1 MNGEKQQI
9 SSVAAAFLR
18 QSGVHVTPTH
28 SPGHPMPT
36 PSDVSSLAPSTSYTA
51 TPANQRRLPQVEQ
64 LLQQPFLA
72 TYIDEL
78 SRPLVTQAVRETL
91 SELRQSEAFR
101 QHGVAPEHIEA
112 LIASRCQQL
121 LRQRQTRVINA
132 TGTLVHTN
140 LGRSPLSSELWDEVR
155 DLNTGYNNLE
165 LDLATGKR
173 GGRKGLIAPLLG
185 CLTQAEDSLVVNNN
199 AASLFLLLQEV
210 AKGREVIVSRGEQI
224 QIGGGFRI
232 PDILALSGAKLVEV
246 GTTNITTAKDYLDAI
261 TDQTA
266 LVLMVHRSNFAI
278 RGFTESPDIGE
289 LARALPDHVVL
300 AVDQG
305 SGLTTEEF
313 APDETSVRQYIKA
326 GADLVCYSGDK
337 LLGGP
342 QSGIISGR
350 SDLIKRLEK
359 HPMMRTF
366 RPSRIV
372 YSLLERLLIHKLNK
386 SPIGE
391 GIAQRTLSK
400 PAAMQARSEQLMA
413 ALPGCFAEVPVQL
426 VVGGGT
432 LPDEFYPALALECT
446 DPRPAQQLLDALRE
460 LPVPVIATVRQQKVL
475 LNMATLLPAEMALL
489 IAQLKELLLPA
500 QINATEEP

>member
-1 MNGEKQQI
+1 
-9 SSVAAAFLR
+9 
-18 QSGVHVTPTH
+18 
-28 SPGHPMPT
+28 MPNQPQAPATDHQCT
-36 PSDVSSLAPSTSYTA
+36 PSQPQ
-51 TPANQRRLPQVEQ
+51 ANCRLPQVEQ
-64 LLQQPFLA
+64 LLQQAFLA
-72 TYIDEL
+72 PYIASL
-78 SRPLVTQAVRETL
+78 SRPLVTQAVRDTL
-91 SELRQSEAFR
+91 NDLRQREGFRTTGMNPASLEA
-101 QHGVAPEHIEA
+101 QIVA
-112 LIASRCQQL
+112 RCQRL
-121 LRQRQTRVINA
+121 VRQRQTRIINA

-140 LGRSPLSSELWDEVR
+140 LGRSPLNAQLWDEVR
-155 DLNTGYNNLE
+155 ELNTGYNNLE

-173 GGRKGLIAPLLG
+173 GGRKGLIAPLLAS
-185 CLTQAEDSLVVNNN
+185 LTQAEDSLVVNNN
-199 AASLFLLLQEV
+199 AASLFLLLQEM

-232 PDILALSGAKLVEV
+232 PDILALSGATLVEV

-289 LARALPDHVVL
+289 VARALPDHIVL

-305 SGLTTEEF
+305 SGLTTETF
-313 APDETSVRQYIKA
+313 APDETSVRQYLKA

-342 QSGIISGR
+342 QCGIIGGR
-350 SDLIKRLEK
+350 ADLIKRLEK

-386 SPIGE
+386 SPTGE
-391 GIAQRTLSK
+391 GIAQRTLSD
-400 PAAMQARSEQLMA
+400 PAAMQERAERLMR
-413 ALPGCFAEVPVQL
+413 ALPGCFVQVQAQL

-432 LPDEFYPALALECT
+432 LPDEFYPAPALVCL
-446 DPRPAQQLLDALRE
+446 DPRPAQQLLDALRA
-460 LPVPVIATVRQQKVL
+460 LPVPVIATVRQQQVL
-475 LNMATLLPAEMALL
+475 LNMASLLEEDMEVL
-489 IAQLKELLLPA
+489 ISQLKTL
-500 QINATEEP
+500 INADQFNENTTKSSQAGHPLSISNEAR

>member
-1 MNGEKQQI
+1 MNGGQQQT
-9 SSVAAAFLR
+9 SSVEAAFLR
-18 QSGVHVTPTH
+18 QGGVHVTPTH

-36 PSDVSSLAPSTSYTA
+36 PSDVSSLAPSASYAA

-72 TYIDEL
+72 GFIDEL
-78 SRPLVTQAVRETL
+78 SRPLVTQAVRDTL
-91 SELRQSEAFR
+91 SELRQSEDFR
-101 QHGVAPEHIEA
+101 QHGVASEHLEA
-112 LIASRCQQL
+112 LIAKRCQQQ

-140 LGRSPLSSELWDEVR
+140 LGRSPLSSDLWDEVR

-173 GGRKGLIAPLLG
+173 GGRKGLIATLLT

-278 RGFTESPDIGE
+278 RGFTESADIGE
-289 LARALPDHVVL
+289 LARALPGQVVL

-337 LLGGP
+337 LMGGP
-342 QSGIISGR
+342 QCGIISGR
-350 SDLIKRLEK
+350 ADLIKRLEK

-366 RPSRIV
+366 RSSRIIH
-372 YSLLERLLIHKLNK
+372 SLLERLLIHKLNK

-391 GIAQRTLSK
+391 GIAQRTLSN
-400 PAAMQARSEQLMA
+400 PAAMQAKASQLMT
-413 ALPGCFAEVPVQL
+413 ALPGCFVPVPAQL

-432 LPDEFYPALALECT
+432 LPDEFYPAPALECT
-446 DPRPAQQLLDALRE
+446 DPRPAQQLLDTLRE

-475 LNMATLLPAEMALL
+475 LNMATLLDEDMELL
-489 IAQLKELLLPA
+489 ITQLKALLLPTPTT
-500 QINATEEP
+500 ATEEP

>member
-1 MNGEKQQI
+1 MLDH
-9 SSVAAAFLR
+9 ALTHAAFDDPLPR
-18 QSGVHVTPTH
+18 HQQPTH
-28 SPGHPMPT
+28 
-36 PSDVSSLAPSTSYTA
+36 
-51 TPANQRRLPQVEQ
+51 RLPQVEQ
-64 LLQQPFLA
+64 LLQQAFLVPHIA
-72 TYIDEL
+72 CL
-78 SRPLVTQAVRETL
+78 SRPLVTWVVRETL
-91 SELRQSEAFR
+91 NEVRQSEAFR
-101 QHGVAPEHIEA
+101 QHGVTPAHLET
-112 LIASRCQQL
+112 LIAKRCQQQV
-121 LRQRQTRVINA
+121 RRRQTRVINA
-132 TGTLVHTN
+132 TGTLIHTN

-165 LDLATGKR
+165 LELATGKR
-173 GGRKGLIAPLLG
+173 GGRKGLIATLLT

-246 GTTNITTAKDYLDAI
+246 GTTNITTARDYLDAI

-305 SGLTTEEF
+305 SGLTCEEF
-313 APDETSVRQYIKA
+313 APDETPVRQYLKA

-337 LLGGP
+337 LMGGP
-342 QSGIISGR
+342 QCGIISGR
-350 SDLIKRLEK
+350 ADLIKRLEK

-366 RPSRIV
+366 RPSRIIH
-372 YSLLERLLIHKLNK
+372 SLLERLLIHKLNK
-386 SPIGE
+386 SPLGE
-391 GIAQRTLSK
+391 GIAQRTLAD
-400 PAAMQARSEQLMA
+400 PAAMQVRSDRLMA
-413 ALPGCFAEVPVQL
+413 ALPDCFDALPAQL

-432 LPDEFYPALALECT
+432 LPDEFYPAPALACR

-475 LNMATLLPAEMALL
+475 LNMATLLDEDMAPL
-489 IAQLKELLLPA
+489 IAQLTDLLTPA
-500 QINATEEP
+500 PRES

>member
-1 MNGEKQQI
+1 MPN
-9 SSVAAAFLR
+9 
-18 QSGVHVTPTH
+18 QSHASATDEQH
-28 SPGHPMPT
+28 HQ
-36 PSDVSSLAPSTSYTA
+36 PSAQP
-51 TPANQRRLPQVEQ
+51 NHRLPQVEQ
-64 LLQQPFLA
+64 LLQQAFLA
-72 TYIDEL
+72 PHIADL

-101 QHGVAPEHIEA
+101 QHGVDPARLEA
-112 LIASRCQQL
+112 LIGKRCQRL
-121 LRQRQTRVINA
+121 VRQRQTRLINA

-140 LGRSPLSSELWDEVR
+140 LGRSPLNAELWDEVR
-155 DLNTGYNNLE
+155 ELNTGYNNLE

-173 GGRKGLIAPLLG
+173 GGRKGLIAPLLAS
-185 CLTQAEDSLVVNNN
+185 LTQAEDSLVVNNN
-199 AASLFLLLQEV
+199 AASLFLLLQEI

-232 PDILALSGAKLVEV
+232 PDILALSGATLVEV

-289 LARALPDHVVL
+289 VARALPDHIVL

-305 SGLTTEEF
+305 SGLTTEGF
-313 APDETSVRQYIKA
+313 APDETSVRQYLKA

-342 QSGIISGR
+342 QCGIIGGR
-350 SDLIKRLEK
+350 ADLIKRLEK

-386 SPIGE
+386 SPTGE
-391 GIAQRTLSK
+391 GIAQRTLSD
-400 PAAMQARSEQLMA
+400 PAAMQEKAERLMA
-413 ALPGCFAEVPVQL
+413 ALPGCFAQVPAQL

-432 LPDEFYPALALECT
+432 LPDEFYPAPALVCL

-460 LPVPVIATVRQQKVL
+460 LPVPVIATVRQQQVL
-475 LNMATLLPAEMALL
+475 LNMASLLEEDMSVLVSQLNMLSKPAECS
-489 IAQLKELLLPA
+489 E
-500 QINATEEP
+500 NTTEIPRTSHPLSIPREAP

>member
-1 MNGEKQQI
+1 M
-9 SSVAAAFLR
+9 
-18 QSGVHVTPTH
+18 H
-28 SPGHPMPT
+28 
-36 PSDVSSLAPSTSYTA
+36 D
-51 TPANQRRLPQVEQ
+51 
-64 LLQQPFLA
+64 
-72 TYIDEL
+72 
-78 SRPLVTQAVRETL
+78 
-91 SELRQSEAFR
+91 
-101 QHGVAPEHIEA
+101 
-112 LIASRCQQL
+112 
-121 LRQRQTRVINA
+121 
-132 TGTLVHTN
+132 
-140 LGRSPLSSELWDEVR
+140 LWDEVR

-173 GGRKGLIAPLLG
+173 GGRKGLIAPLLR

-278 RGFTESPDIGE
+278 RGFTESPDINE
-289 LARALPDHVVL
+289 VARALPEQVVL

-386 SPIGE
+386 SPNRRGYRPAHLEQPGRHAGE
-391 GIAQRTLSK
+391 SL
-400 PAAMQARSEQLMA
+400 PADGRPAR
-413 ALPGCFAEVPVQL
+413 
-426 VVGGGT
+426 
-432 LPDEFYPALALECT
+432 LALCRSPPSWWWAAAPCRT
-446 DPRPAQQLLDALRE
+446 SSIRRLRWSAPTRARPSSCSMICANCRCRSSPPCASRRCCSIWRPCCQRRW
-460 LPVPVIATVRQQKVL
+460 IC
-475 LNMATLLPAEMALL
+475 
-489 IAQLKELLLPA
+489 
-500 QINATEEP
+500 

>member
-1 MNGEKQQI
+1 MPN
-9 SSVAAAFLR
+9 
-18 QSGVHVTPTH
+18 QSQPQASAVDQ
-28 SPGHPMPT
+28 
-36 PSDVSSLAPSTSYTA
+36 PSH
-51 TPANQRRLPQVEQ
+51 RLPQVEQ
-64 LLQQPFLA
+64 LLQQAFLA
-72 TYIDEL
+72 PHIARL
-78 SRPLVTQAVRETL
+78 SRPLVTQLVRDTL
-91 SELRQSEAFR
+91 SELRQSEGFR
-101 QHGVAPEHIEA
+101 QHGVALARLEG
-112 LIASRCQQL
+112 LIDSRCRQWV
-121 LRQRQTRVINA
+121 RQRQTRLINA

-140 LGRSPLSSELWDEVR
+140 LGRSPLCTELWDEVR
-155 DLNTGYNNLE
+155 ELNTGYNNLE

-173 GGRKGLIAPLLG
+173 GGRKGLIAPLLA

-199 AASLFLLLQEV
+199 AASLFLLLQEI

-246 GTTNITTAKDYLDAI
+246 GTTNITTARDYLDAI

-278 RGFTESPDIGE
+278 RGFTESPNIGE
-289 LARALPDHVVL
+289 VARALPDHIVL

-313 APDETSVRQYIKA
+313 APDETSVRQYLKA

-342 QSGIISGR
+342 QCGIIGGR
-350 SDLIKRLEK
+350 ADLIKRLEK

-386 SPIGE
+386 SPTGA
-391 GIAQRTLSK
+391 GIAQRTLSS
-400 PAAMQARSEQLMA
+400 PAAMQARADQLLA
-413 ALPGCFAEVPVQL
+413 ALPGCFIQVPAQL

-432 LPDEFYPALALECT
+432 LPDEFYPAPALECR

-475 LNMATLLPAEMALL
+475 LNMASLLADDMPLL
-489 IAQLKELLLPA
+489 IAQLSELLMPA
-500 QINATEEP
+500 TMPAAQEP

>member
-1 MNGEKQQI
+1 
-9 SSVAAAFLR
+9 
-18 QSGVHVTPTH
+18 
-28 SPGHPMPT
+28 
-36 PSDVSSLAPSTSYTA
+36 
-51 TPANQRRLPQVEQ
+51 VEQ

-72 TYIDEL
+72 GFIDEL
-78 SRPLVTQAVRETL
+78 SRPLVTQAVRDTL
-91 SELRQSEAFR
+91 SELRQSETFR
-101 QHGVAPEHIEA
+101 QHGVAPEHLEA
-112 LIASRCQQL
+112 LIAKRCQQL
-121 LRQRQTRVINA
+121 LHQRQTRVINA

-140 LGRSPLSSELWDEVR
+140 LGRSPLSTDLWDEVR

-173 GGRKGLIAPLLG
+173 GGRKGLIAPLLR

-246 GTTNITTAKDYLDAI
+246 GTTNITTARDYLDAI

-278 RGFTESPDIGE
+278 RGFTESADIGE
-289 LARALPDHVVL
+289 LARTLPEHVVL

-305 SGLTTEEF
+305 SGLTSEEF
-313 APDETSVRQYIKA
+313 APDETSVRQYIKAGA

-391 GIAQRTLSK
+391 GVAQRTLSN
-400 PAAMQARSEQLMA
+400 PSAMQARASQLME
-413 ALPGCFAEVPVQL
+413 ALPGCFVPVPAQL

-432 LPDEFYPALALECT
+432 LPDEFYPAPALECT

-475 LNMATLLPAEMALL
+475 LNMATLLPTEMELL
-489 IAQLKELLLPA
+489 IAQLKALLLPA
-500 QINATEEP
+500 PFNATNATEEP

>member
-1 MNGEKQQI
+1 
-9 SSVAAAFLR
+9 
-18 QSGVHVTPTH
+18 
-28 SPGHPMPT
+28 MPNQPQAPATDHQCT
-36 PSDVSSLAPSTSYTA
+36 PSQPQ
-51 TPANQRRLPQVEQ
+51 ANCRLPQVEQ
-64 LLQQPFLA
+64 LLQQAFLA
-72 TYIDEL
+72 PYIASL
-78 SRPLVTQAVRETL
+78 SRPLVTQAVRDTL
-91 SELRQSEAFR
+91 SDLRQSEGFR
-101 QHGVAPEHIEA
+101 TTGMDPASLEAQIVA
-112 LIASRCQQL
+112 RCQRL
-121 LRQRQTRVINA
+121 VRQRQTRIINA

-140 LGRSPLSSELWDEVR
+140 LGRSPLNAQLWDEVR
-155 DLNTGYNNLE
+155 ELNTGYNNLE

-173 GGRKGLIAPLLG
+173 GGRKGLIPPLLAS
-185 CLTQAEDSLVVNNN
+185 LTQAEDSLVVNNN
-199 AASLFLLLQEV
+199 AASLFLLLQEM

-232 PDILALSGAKLVEV
+232 PDILALSGATLVEV

-289 LARALPDHVVL
+289 VARALPDHIVL

-305 SGLTTEEF
+305 SGLTTETF
-313 APDETSVRQYIKA
+313 APDETSVRQYLKA

-342 QSGIISGR
+342 QCGIIGGR
-350 SDLIKRLEK
+350 ADLIKRLEK

-386 SPIGE
+386 SPTGE
-391 GIAQRTLSK
+391 GIAQRTLSA
-400 PAAMQARSEQLMA
+400 PAAMQERAERLMR
-413 ALPGCFAEVPVQL
+413 ALPGCFVQVQAQL

-432 LPDEFYPALALECT
+432 LPDEFYPAPALACL
-446 DPRPAQQLLDALRE
+446 DPRPAQQLLDALRA
-460 LPVPVIATVRQQKVL
+460 LPVPVIATVRQQQVL
-475 LNMATLLPAEMALL
+475 LNMASLLEEDMEVL
-489 IAQLKELLLPA
+489 ISQLKTL
-500 QINATEEP
+500 INAVQCNENTTESSQAGHPLSISNEAR

>member
-1 MNGEKQQI
+1 MPNPSHAPAISHSQPASGLAADDSLPDSRSDSRSQPSQQ
-9 SSVAAAFLR
+9 
-18 QSGVHVTPTH
+18 QT
-28 SPGHPMPT
+28 
-36 PSDVSSLAPSTSYTA
+36 
-51 TPANQRRLPQVEQ
+51 RRLPQVEQ

-72 TYIDEL
+72 GFIEAL
-78 SRPLVTQAVRETL
+78 SRPLVTQAVRDTL

-101 QHGVAPEHIEA
+101 QHGVAPEQIEA
-112 LIASRCQQL
+112 LIAKRCQQQ

-140 LGRSPLSSELWDEVR
+140 LGRSPLSHALWDEVR

-173 GGRKGLIAPLLG
+173 GGRKGLIALLR

-289 LARALPDHVVL
+289 LARALPEQVVL

-305 SGLTTEEF
+305 SGLTCEEF

-391 GIAQRTLSK
+391 GIAQRTLSN
-400 PAAMQARSEQLMA
+400 PAAMQACADMLMA
-413 ALPGCFAEVPVQL
+413 ALPGCFVPVPAQL

-432 LPDEFYPALALECT
+432 LPDEFYPAPALECT
-446 DPRPAQQLLDALRE
+446 DPRPAQQLLDDLRE

-475 LNMATLLPAEMALL
+475 LNMATLLPTEMELL
-489 IAQLKELLLPA
+489 IAQLHELLRPA
-500 QINATEEP
+500 SINATEEP

>member
-1 MNGEKQQI
+1 MPNSSHAPAIPHRQPASGTAADDSLPDSQQ
-9 SSVAAAFLR
+9 
-18 QSGVHVTPTH
+18 Q
-28 SPGHPMPT
+28 PGQQQT
-36 PSDVSSLAPSTSYTA
+36 
-51 TPANQRRLPQVEQ
+51 RRLPQVEQ

-72 TYIDEL
+72 GFIETL
-78 SRPLVTQAVRETL
+78 SRPLVTQAVRDTL
-91 SELRQSEAFR
+91 SELRQSEDFR
-101 QHGVAPEHIEA
+101 QHGVAPEQIEA
-112 LIASRCQQL
+112 LIAKRCRQQ

-140 LGRSPLSSELWDEVR
+140 LGRSPLSHELWDEVR

-173 GGRKGLIAPLLG
+173 GGRKGLIAPLLR

-232 PDILALSGAKLVEV
+232 PDILALSGARLVEV

-289 LARALPDHVVL
+289 VARALPEHVVL

-326 GADLVCYSGDK
+326 GANLVCYSGDK

-386 SPIGE
+386 SPVGE
-391 GIAQRTLSK
+391 GIAQRTLSN
-400 PAAMQARSEQLMA
+400 PAAMQARASRLMA
-413 ALPGCFAEVPVQL
+413 ALPGCFVPVPAQL

-432 LPDEFYPALALECT
+432 LPDEFYPAPALECT

-475 LNMATLLPAEMALL
+475 LNMATLLPAEMDLL
-489 IAQLKELLLPA
+489 ITQLRELLLPA
-500 QINATEEP
+500 PFNATNATEEP

>member
-1 MNGEKQQI
+1 MPN
-9 SSVAAAFLR
+9 
-18 QSGVHVTPTH
+18 QSQPQA
-28 SPGHPMPT
+28 SAIDQ
-36 PSDVSSLAPSTSYTA
+36 PSH
-51 TPANQRRLPQVEQ
+51 RLPQVEQ
-64 LLQQPFLA
+64 LLQQAFLA
-72 TYIDEL
+72 PHIARL
-78 SRPLVTQAVRETL
+78 SRPLVTQLVRDTL
-91 SELRQSEAFR
+91 SELRQSEGFR
-101 QHGVAPEHIEA
+101 QHGVALARLEG
-112 LIASRCQQL
+112 LIDSRCRQWV
-121 LRQRQTRVINA
+121 RQRQTRLINA

-140 LGRSPLSSELWDEVR
+140 LGRSPLSPALWDEVR
-155 DLNTGYNNLE
+155 ELNTGYNNLE

-173 GGRKGLIAPLLG
+173 GGRKGLIAPLLA

-199 AASLFLLLQEV
+199 AASLFLLLQET

-246 GTTNITTAKDYLDAI
+246 GTTNITTARDYLDAI

-289 LARALPDHVVL
+289 VARALPDHIVL

-313 APDETSVRQYIKA
+313 APDETSVRQYLKA

-342 QSGIISGR
+342 QCGIIGGR
-350 SDLIKRLEK
+350 ADLIKRLEK

-386 SPIGE
+386 SPTGA
-391 GIAQRTLSK
+391 GIAQRTLSS
-400 PAAMQARSEQLMA
+400 PAAMQARADQLLA
-413 ALPGCFAEVPVQL
+413 ALPGCFIQVPAQL

-432 LPDEFYPALALECT
+432 LPDEFYPAPALECR

-460 LPVPVIATVRQQKVL
+460 LPVPVIATVRQQRVL
-475 LNMATLLPAEMALL
+475 LNMASLLADDMPLL
-489 IAQLKELLLPA
+489 IAQLSELLMPA
-500 QINATEEP
+500 TMPTAQEP